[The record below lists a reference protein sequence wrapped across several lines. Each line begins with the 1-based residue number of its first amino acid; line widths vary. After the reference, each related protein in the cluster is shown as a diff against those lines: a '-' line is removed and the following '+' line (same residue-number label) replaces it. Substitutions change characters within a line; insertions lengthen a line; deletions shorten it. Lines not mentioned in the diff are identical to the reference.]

1 MPRTS
6 SRASGRRATAW
17 LVAAVPILVLAG
29 PAEAAGAAHGLD
41 GAALAVGWALP
52 FVGLLLS
59 IALLPLLAAG
69 FWHHHYGKVA
79 LGWALAFVLPGAML
93 LGPAAIAGEILHIAL
108 LDYVPF
114 VILLLALFTVT
125 GGLRIQGGFTG
136 TPLSNAT
143 GLAIGTCL
151 ASLMG
156 TTGAA
161 MLLVRPL
168 LRANG
173 WRKRRSHVFIFLIFL
188 VANIGGALTPLGDP
202 PLFLG
207 FLRGVPFFWPTV
219 HLLAPMLILSGV
231 LLLLFLLLDRWY
243 AAGEADRPPPAEPLR
258 FEGLANVP
266 LLALVVL
273 SVLMSGV
280 LDTGPWLVIHGV
292 ELDGASL
299 LRDLALLVIILL
311 SVALTAREVREA
323 NGFTWEPML
332 EVAKLFAGIF
342 VTIIPVL
349 AMLRAGSAGA
359 FGWVIDSVSRADGTP
374 HDIAYFWATGI
385 LSSFLDNAPTYL
397 VFFNSAGGDPAV
409 LTTSLATTL
418 AAISAGAV
426 FMGANTYIGN
436 APNFMVRSIV
446 EAGGTRMPSFFGYMA
461 WSTAVLIPLFALVS
475 WLFYA

>member
-1 MPRTS
+1 MHRDLL
-6 SRASGRRATAW
+6 RALGRGAPAALTAG
-17 LVAAVPILVLAG
+17 LPIALLGG
-29 PAEAAGAAHGLD
+29 PARAAEAAHGLD
-41 GAALAVGWALP
+41 GAALAVGWAVP

-59 IALLPLLAAG
+59 IALVPLLAAG
-69 FWHHHYGKVA
+69 FWHRHYGKVA
-79 LGWALAFVLPGAML
+79 LGWALAFVLPAAVL
-93 LGPAAIAGEILHIAL
+93 LGPATVWAEILHVAL

-136 TPLSNAT
+136 TPVSNAT
-143 GLAIGTCL
+143 GLAIGTGL

-219 HLLAPMLILSGV
+219 HLLLPMLILSGT
-231 LLLLFLLLDRWY
+231 LLLLFLALDHWY
-243 AAGEADRPPPAEPLR
+243 AAREDDRPPPAEPLR

-273 SVLMSGV
+273 AVLLSGV
-280 LDTGPWLVIHGV
+280 LDTGPWLVVHSV
-292 ELDGASL
+292 AVDGASL
-299 LRDLALLVIILL
+299 LRDLVLLVIVGL

-323 NGFTWEPML
+323 NGFTWEPMI
-332 EVAKLFAGIF
+332 EVAKLFAAIF

-359 FGWVIDSVSRADGTP
+359 FGWVVDSVSRADGTP

-409 LTTSLATTL
+409 LTTTLASTL

-461 WSTAVLIPLFALVS
+461 WSTVVLVPLFAVLS
-475 WLFYA
+475 WLLFA